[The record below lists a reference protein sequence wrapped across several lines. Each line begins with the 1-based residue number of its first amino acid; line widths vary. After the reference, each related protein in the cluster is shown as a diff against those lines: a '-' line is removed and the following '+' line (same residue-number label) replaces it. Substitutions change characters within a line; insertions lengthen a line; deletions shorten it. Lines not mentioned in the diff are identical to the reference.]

1 MTARISDPSWQSALI
16 PLQIVRRR
24 TTYHTWIHVHDVRV
38 YAGPGTIK
46 GHFFSTLQRRE
57 NYCSSP
63 YFPKN
68 FSCSGHDH
76 VDLSLCFEDTAILYG
91 ICALFWILAGFKFL
105 CGNNVKPSIRFN
117 LLHMAK
123 LVSLVLFIGCLVFLS
138 NRRLG
143 SSLGLGVDVLDSICT
158 HSCAQCSARI
168 VLNHEEV
175 LLCSCLFWR
184 MCQFS
189 SNVTVLPSFGILSF
203 SDSDSRSRGDSTV

>member
-1 MTARISDPSWQSALI
+1 MGALDNLDDFCRPVSQFWVGCI
-16 PLQIVRRR
+16 IDGSLVDYIVRH
-24 TTYHTWIHVHDVRV
+24 YYSLWLHHT
-38 YAGPGTIK
+38 
-46 GHFFSTLQRRE
+46 SSLQRRE

-123 LVSLVLFIGCLVFLS
+123 LVSL
-138 NRRLG
+138 
-143 SSLGLGVDVLDSICT
+143 
-158 HSCAQCSARI
+158 
-168 VLNHEEV
+168 
-175 LLCSCLFWR
+175 LLCIRHFWR

-189 SNVTVLPSFGILSF
+189 LKYQATVLPSSGS
-203 SDSDSRSRGDSTV
+203 